1 MIVIDTN
8 VLSELM
14 RPSPD
19 PGVVAWMS
27 TVAPGEAATTS
38 ITIAEIGHGLRRLP
52 RGKRRARLEGAFDSL
67 VIELDRE
74 ILAFDREA
82 ADHYARIS
90 QQRETAGKPIDQ
102 LDCMIAA
109 ICASRAA
116 ALATRNERDF
126 DETGIAIVN
135 PWRDGAVSARP

>member
-19 PGVVAWMS
+19 PRVVAWMS
-27 TVAPGEAATTS
+27 TVTPGEAATTS

-52 RGKRRARLEGAFDSL
+52 RGKRRARLEDAFDSL

-90 QQRETAGKPIDQ
+90 QQLETAGKPIDQ
-102 LDCMIAA
+102 LDGMIAA

-126 DETGIAIVN
+126 EGSGIAIVN
-135 PWRDGAVSARP
+135 PWRA

>member
-19 PGVVAWMS
+19 PRVVAWIAQVM
-27 TVAPGEAATTS
+27 PGEATTTA
-38 ITIAEIGHGLRRLP
+38 ITMAEIDQGIQRLP
-52 RGKRRARLEGAFDSL
+52 RGRRRAGLEEIFRSL
-67 VIELDRE
+67 LVDIAHDVLP
-74 ILAFDREA
+74 FDREA
-82 ADHYARIS
+82 AGDYARIS
-90 QQRETAGKPIDQ
+90 QSRDAAGRPIDQ

-116 ALATRNERDF
+116 TLATRNERDF
-126 DETGIAIVN
+126 EGTGIRVTN
-135 PWRDGAVSARP
+135 PWTA

>member
-19 PGVVAWMS
+19 PRVVAWMS
-27 TVAPGEAATTS
+27 TVTPGEAATTS
-38 ITIAEIGHGLRRLP
+38 ITIAEIGYGLRHLP

-90 QQRETAGKPIDQ
+90 QLRETAG
-102 LDCMIAA
+102 
-109 ICASRAA
+109 
-116 ALATRNERDF
+116 
-126 DETGIAIVN
+126 
-135 PWRDGAVSARP
+135 

>member
-1 MIVIDTN
+1 
-8 VLSELM
+8 
-14 RPSPD
+14 
-19 PGVVAWMS
+19 MS
-27 TVAPGEAATTS
+27 TVSPGEAATTS

-52 RGKRRARLEGAFDSL
+52 RGKRRARLEDAFDSL

-74 ILAFDREA
+74 ILAFDLEA

-90 QQRETAGKPIDQ
+90 QQREAAGKPIDQ

-109 ICASRAA
+109 ICASHAA

-126 DETGIAIVN
+126 EGTGIAIVN
-135 PWRDGAVSARP
+135 PWRA

>member
-19 PGVVAWMS
+19 PRVVAWMS
-27 TVAPGEAATTS
+27 TVAPGEAVTTS
-38 ITIAEIGHGLRRLP
+38 VTIAEIGHGLRRLP
-52 RGKRRARLEGAFDSL
+52 RGKRRARLEDAFDSL

-90 QQRETAGKPIDQ
+90 QQREAAGKPIDQ
-102 LDCMIAA
+102 LDCMIGA

-126 DETGIAIVN
+126 EGTGIAIVN
-135 PWRDGAVSARP
+135 PWRA

>member
-19 PGVVAWMS
+19 PRVVAWMS
-27 TVAPGEAATTS
+27 TVAPGEAVTTS
-38 ITIAEIGHGLRRLP
+38 VTIAEIGHGLRRLP
-52 RGKRRARLEGAFDSL
+52 RGKRRARLEDAFDSL

-90 QQRETAGKPIDQ
+90 QQREAAGKPIDHR
-102 LDCMIAA
+102 DCMIGA

-116 ALATRNERDF
+116 ALATRNERDL
-126 DETGIAIVN
+126 EGTGIAIVN
-135 PWRDGAVSARP
+135 PWRA

>member
-19 PGVVAWMS
+19 PRVVAWIAQVM
-27 TVAPGEAATTS
+27 PGEATTTA
-38 ITIAEIGHGLRRLP
+38 ITMAEIDQGIQRLP
-52 RGKRRARLEGAFDSL
+52 RGRRRAGLEEIFRSL
-67 VIELDRE
+67 LVDIAHDVLP
-74 ILAFDREA
+74 FDREVA
-82 ADHYARIS
+82 GHYALIS
-90 QQRETAGKPIDQ
+90 RRRETAGRPIDQ

-116 ALATRNERDF
+116 TLATRNERDF
-126 DETGIAIVN
+126 EGTGIRVTN
-135 PWRDGAVSARP
+135 PWTA

>member
-19 PGVVAWMS
+19 PRVVAWMS
-27 TVAPGEAATTS
+27 TVTPGEAATTS

-52 RGKRRARLEGAFDSL
+52 RGKRRARLEDAFDSL

-90 QQRETAGKPIDQ
+90 QQLETAGKPIDQ
-102 LDCMIAA
+102 LDGMIAA

-126 DETGIAIVN
+126 EGTGIAIVN
-135 PWRDGAVSARP
+135 PWRA

>member
-19 PGVVAWMS
+19 PRVVAWMS
-27 TVAPGEAATTS
+27 TVTPGEAATTS

-52 RGKRRARLEGAFDSL
+52 RGKRRARLEDAFDSL

-90 QQRETAGKPIDQ
+90 QQLETAGKPIDQ
-102 LDCMIAA
+102 LDGMIAA

-126 DETGIAIVN
+126 EGTGSAIVN
-135 PWRDGAVSARP
+135 PWRA